1 MFKQFERERTKRRSC
16 EEPSC
21 LSPRLFAALPL
32 FSELKLRNI
41 RQAMQAIFKLLQ
53 ETIGDGEVCIDCVW
67 KEIYNY
73 LVLGV
78 AISNDERPGLTYVW
92 AIQVSSEAVDVLL
105 LSQHN
110 PAVFVFVC
118 DIQHWNLDNEVKS
131 NPCRDIYRTVLCD
144 NLV

>member
-1 MFKQFERERTKRRSC
+1 
-16 EEPSC
+16 
-21 LSPRLFAALPL
+21 
-32 FSELKLRNI
+32 
-41 RQAMQAIFKLLQ
+41 MQAIFKLLQ
-53 ETIGDGEVCIDCVW
+53 ETIGDGEVCIDCVICVW

-73 LVLGV
+73 LVLRV
-78 AISNDERPGLTYVW
+78 AISNDERPRLTYVW

-110 PAVFVFVC
+110 AAVFFFVC

-131 NPCRDIYRTVLCD
+131 SLCHVNYRTVLCD